1 MKRTII
7 ENPIDLHRALW
18 WAPAGD
24 AIACELC
31 PRACVIRNGE
41 RGFCSARINS
51 DGVLYAE
58 SYGRITVSQLDSVE
72 KKPLFHYMI
81 GANLLSVGSY
91 GCNLDCAFCQNHIIA
106 RSDEEVPYREL
117 SPEQLVAEAVEK
129 RVSGI
134 AFTYNEPMIWAEYI
148 ICVSQYAR
156 KKGLKIILN
165 TNGYIH
171 GAARD
176 DLIKAVD
183 AMNIDIKGFS
193 NDIYNE
199 LCDGTMRPVLETCEI
214 ANREGKHIELSYIMI
229 PGKTDQPDMIGRFG
243 GWVARMLGTETPVH
257 LMRIHPDRML
267 QTSTVTTDALGA
279 ARMELMSSG
288 LRFVYMGGTGNDFGR
303 DTICP
308 DCGRT
313 WVERR
318 AVTVEHQ
325 TVKGEKVSKHCP
337 SYSDVKVLSRN
348 GICPGCGRK
357 TNIVENPVFENI

>member
-7 ENPIDLHRALW
+7 ENPLELHKALW
-18 WAPAGD
+18 WSPEVDG
-24 AIACELC
+24 IRCELC
-31 PRACVIRNGE
+31 PHACLIKNGE

-58 SYGRITVSQLDSVE
+58 SYGRITVSQVDAVE

-81 GANLLSVGSY
+81 GASLLSVGSY
-91 GCNLDCAFCQNHIIA
+91 GCNLDCSFCQNHIIA
-106 RSDEEVPYREL
+106 RSDEDVPYREL
-117 SPEQLVAEAVEK
+117 TPEQLVAEAVEK

-134 AFTYNEPMIWAEYI
+134 AFTYNEPTIWSEYI
-148 ICVSQYAR
+148 ICVSKYAK
-156 KKGLKIILN
+156 KKGIAIVLN

-176 DLIKAVD
+176 ELIKSVD
-183 AMNIDIKGFS
+183 AMNVDIKGFS
-193 NDIYNE
+193 NDVYKE
-199 LCDGTMRPVLETCEI
+199 LCAGTLRPVMDTCEI
-214 ANREGKHIELSYIMI
+214 AQRDGKHIELSYIMI

-243 GWVARMLGTETPVH
+243 GWVASKLGRETPVH

-267 QTSTVTTDALGA
+267 QMSVMSTEELGV
-279 ARMELMSSG
+279 ARRELLSCG
-288 LRFVYMGGTGNDFGR
+288 LRFVYMGGSGNDFGR

-308 DCGRT
+308 DCGST

-318 AVTVEHQ
+318 SVCTETQ
-325 TVKGEKVSKHCP
+325 TVKGEKVSKFCP
-337 SYSDVKVLSRN
+337 SYSNVKVILRN

-357 TNIVENPVFENI
+357 TNIVENPVYDNL